1 MRLSVDPGLESGA
14 LALDRDGRWTHDGDV
29 IRHARLCALL
39 DRCVARDDDGRL
51 IVTTGRDRLPFA
63 SEDAPL
69 RVKTARLE
77 GGRLIQVV
85 RDDREAPLTSGSA
98 LCIDDE
104 GRVRTRVEGPRGGTF
119 WALWERP
126 ATQAL
131 MPLLDQDN
139 GATRV
144 HVGDVP
150 IDVEIVEAPRDWT
163 T

>member
-1 MRLSVDPGLESGA
+1 MRLNVDPGLESGA
-14 LALDRDGRWTHDGDV
+14 LSLDRDGRWRHDGDV

-39 DRCVARDDDGRL
+39 DRCVARDEQGQL
-51 IVTTGRDRLPFA
+51 IVTTGRDRLPFK

-77 GGRLIQVV
+77 RGALVQVL
-85 RDDREAPLTSGSA
+85 RDDRELPLTKHSA

-104 GRVRTRVEGPRGGTF
+104 GRVRTRVDGPRGGTF

-131 MPLLDQDN
+131 MPFLEQSE
-139 GATRV
+139 GATRLRV
-144 HVGDVP
+144 DALTLDVAQVATP
-150 IDVEIVEAPRDWT
+150 QSWT